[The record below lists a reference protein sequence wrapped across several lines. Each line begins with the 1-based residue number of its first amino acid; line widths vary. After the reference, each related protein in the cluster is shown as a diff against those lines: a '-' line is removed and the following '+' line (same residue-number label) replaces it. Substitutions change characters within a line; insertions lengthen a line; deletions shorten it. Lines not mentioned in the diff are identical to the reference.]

1 MLQPLVVKVM
11 QPAVKPISTTN
22 PTAQPVNPHK
32 IINKASVG
40 KTKRKIKE
48 DLEVE
53 SCKKS
58 LVKIAPKP
66 SAPIA
71 IPFLQHVPSDSSV
84 NIIRGNEIM
93 LTSANSNLASLS
105 NSNSNIYKDNNQTVT
120 PSVTNSRPPCPVQ
133 LSAAIALSELAAKTG
148 DLSSSV
154 GENDMTDNISSDVE
168 FTPVRPNHQLNHD
181 KTLDRQMRR

>member
-11 QPAVKPISTTN
+11 HPEVNPISTSN
-22 PTAQPVNPHK
+22 PTAQPVNQHK

-168 FTPVRPNHQLNHD
+168 FNPVRPNHQLNHD